1 MSKLTDEQRRELS
14 QLADLPDS
22 EIDTS
27 DIPEA
32 RDFSKAVR
40 GRFHHPADRSVTLRI
55 DAELLEWFAARG
67 EAVQSHI
74 NAALRDYVEQRER
87 R

>member
-1 MSKLTDEQRRELS
+1 MSTITDEQRRELE

-27 DIPEA
+27 DIPEV
-32 RDFSKAVR
+32 RDFTNAVR
-40 GRFHHPADRSVTLRI
+40 GRFYRPAEQSMTVRI
-55 DAELLEWFAARG
+55 DTEIVDWFAARG

-74 NAALRDYVEQRER
+74 NDALREYVEHRLR
-87 R
+87 